1 MTCLSSDRDHP
12 CCRIGNRRCTS
23 QPMQQ
28 EAIVV
33 IGQTNKKTQVTAEDL
48 AECAVT
54 GDDVIAGKE
63 VEHIKGCCVKT
74 LLLTKHLLQIGYQ
87 L

>member
-1 MTCLSSDRDHP
+1 M
-12 CCRIGNRRCTS
+12 
-23 QPMQQ
+23 
-28 EAIVV
+28 
-33 IGQTNKKTQVTAEDL
+33 TAEDL